1 MEDSMSYKFRE
12 SVRAYWEMIKFFG
25 IVYLFMG
32 IIYLFAKAI
41 R

>member
-1 MEDSMSYKFRE
+1 MSFNVKE
-12 SVRAYWEMIKFFG
+12 KILAYWEMIKFFG

-32 IIYLFAKAI
+32 IIYLIAKEI